1 MLDRIRIS
9 IRAATPR
16 KHRRATELRPSQAG
30 GVNLERIGGID
41 ISIKKAFTS
50 SAFDIATKDLGEL
63 AQPGEDFYGIHARQT
78 TAKS

>member
-1 MLDRIRIS
+1 M
-9 IRAATPR
+9 
-16 KHRRATELRPSQAG
+16 
-30 GVNLERIGGID
+30 NLERIGGID

-63 AQPGEDFYGIHARQT
+63 AQPGEDFYGIHARRT